1 MDSFTMAGPATS
13 PDDAATRLPQ
23 GGRDWT
29 RFGAWPWAVLAVALA
44 ATFAATARVHQLMQ
58 ARHASAAQI
67 AIEDEA
73 AEVES
78 RLGAY
83 LALLHATR
91 AFVGAQGQALSARSF
106 REFIAGIQVPRY
118 YPGIQGIGFSPRVL
132 PGGTAEFEA
141 AARREVQPDFRV
153 FPPGEREWTF
163 SIRYLEPLDDR
174 NMAALGYD
182 MYSEPVRA
190 DAMARARDTGAAA
203 MTGRVI
209 LKQEIDD
216 AKANGFLLYVP
227 YYGPGA
233 PPSTLDERRR
243 RLQAFVYAPFRAPDF
258 FGGGRVGTTGVATL
272 QRVHAGPAAQPE
284 LLLYEAPG
292 AGGDRPTATRAL
304 DLHGQLWTLQ
314 FSVAPPRLADTA
326 QTLATAIGGLLVSV
340 LLFLLVRSLLEVR
353 GATEQSARAERRQ
366 RELAESLLASER
378 AARQGAEEQQALMA
392 RQVQFGEM
400 LVGIVSHDLR
410 NPVNVILLNTELL
423 QRSGLPPPLV
433 RSVGRIQEACRM
445 SLALI
450 RDLLDFTQ
458 ARLGSG
464 IRIRPAPGDLMAIV
478 SSAVEELEA
487 LNPARRVRVQTGGDG
502 AGQWD
507 ADRIAQVVF
516 NLVSNALVYGRAD
529 TEVTVNVTAEAGRAV
544 LSVHNFGEPIPPE
557 LHASIFE
564 PLRQGGGQQGG
575 GARNIGLGLYIVSK
589 IVEAHGGRVDVV
601 SSAAEGTT
609 FRVELPRSA
618 S

>member
-1 MDSFTMAGPATS
+1 MRP
-13 PDDAATRLPQ
+13 RN

-29 RFGAWPWAVLAVALA
+29 RLRAWPWAVLAIALA
-44 ATFAATARVHQLMQ
+44 ATLAASVRVHQLMQ
-58 ARHASAAQI
+58 VRHAAAAQI
-67 AIEDEA
+67 AIEDQA
-73 AEVES
+73 AEVDS

-91 AFVGAQGQALSARSF
+91 AFVSAEGQSLSARSF
-106 REFIAGIQVPRY
+106 RDFIAGIQVARY
-118 YPGIQGIGFSPRVL
+118 YPGIQGIGYSPRVQ
-132 PGGTAEFEA
+132 PGRTAEFEA
-141 AARREVQPDFRV
+141 AAQRGGAPGFRV

-163 SIRYLEPLDDR
+163 GILYLEPLDAR
-174 NMAALGYD
+174 NMVALGYD

-203 MTGRVI
+203 LTGGVI
-209 LKQEIDD
+209 LKQEIDE
-216 AKANGFLLYVP
+216 AKAAGFLLYVP

-233 PPSTLDERRR
+233 PPQTVEERRR

-258 FGGGRVGTTGVATL
+258 FRGTGGDTDRAALRRVFA
-272 QRVHAGPAAQPE
+272 APAAQPE

-292 AGGDRPTATRAL
+292 AYRDAPTVTRAL
-304 DLHGQLWTLQ
+304 ALHGQTWTLE
-314 FSVAPPRLADTA
+314 FAVPPPRQADTA
-326 QTLATAIGGLLVSV
+326 QTLFTAIGGLMISV
-340 LLFLLVRSLLEVR
+340 LLFLLVRSLLDAR
-353 GATEQSARAERRQ
+353 AATEQSARAERGQ

-378 AARQGAEEQQALMA
+378 TARRSAEEQQALAA

-410 NPVNVILLNTELL
+410 NPVNVILLNAELL
-423 QRSGLPPPLV
+423 QRSGLPPSLE

-464 IRIRPAPGDLMAIV
+464 IRVTPAPGDLMEIV
-478 SSAVEELEA
+478 GKAVEELQA
-487 LNPARRVRVQTGGDG
+487 INAGRQLTVHTSGDG

-507 ADRIAQVVF
+507 ADRVAQVVS
-516 NLVSNALVYGRAD
+516 NLVTNALVHGQPGTPVTISVAAD
-529 TEVTVNVTAEAGRAV
+529 PGRAV
-544 LSVHNFGEPIPPE
+544 LSVHNFGEPIPLE
-557 LHASIFE
+557 LHGSIFE
-564 PLRQGGGQQGG
+564 PLHQGNGRQGG
-575 GARNIGLGLYIVSK
+575 GARNIGLGLYIVSQ
-589 IVEAHGGRVDVV
+589 IVHAHGGRVDVV
-601 SSAAEGTT
+601 STASDGTT

-618 S
+618 A

>member
-1 MDSFTMAGPATS
+1 MCPFTMAGPATS

-23 GGRDWT
+23 GRRDWT
-29 RFGAWPWAVLAVALA
+29 RSAAWPWAVLVIALA
-44 ATFAATARVHQLMQ
+44 ATLAATARVHQLMQ
-58 ARHASAAQI
+58 ARHAGAARFE
-67 AIEDEA
+67 IEDQA

-78 RLGAY
+78 RLAAY

-106 REFIAGIQVPRY
+106 RDFVSGIEVTRH
-118 YPGIQGIGFSPRVL
+118 YPGIQGIGYSPRVE
-132 PGGTAEFEA
+132 PGATAPFEA
-141 AARREVQPDFRV
+141 AARREVDPQFRV

-163 SIRYLEPLDDR
+163 SILYLEPLDAR

-203 MTGRVI
+203 LTGRVI
-209 LKQEIDD
+209 LKQEIDE
-216 AKANGFLLYVP
+216 AKAAGFLLYVP
-227 YYGPGA
+227 YYGPGSS
-233 PPSTLDERRR
+233 PRTVEERRR

-258 FGGGRVGTTGVATL
+258 FRGGRVGSTGMATL
-272 QRVHAGPAAQPE
+272 QRVYAGPATQRE

-292 AGGDRPTATRAL
+292 AGAEASTATRAL
-304 DLHGQLWTLQ
+304 ALHGQTWTLQ
-314 FSVAPPRLADTA
+314 FAVAPPRPADTA
-326 QTLATAIGGLLVSV
+326 QTLATAIGGLVISV
-340 LLFLLVRSLLEVR
+340 LLFLLVRSLLEAR
-353 GATEQSARAERRQ
+353 RATEQSARAERRQ
-366 RELAESLLASER
+366 RELAESLLTSER
-378 AARQGAEEQQALMA
+378 AARQGAEEQQALMG

-423 QRSGLPPPLV
+423 QRSGLPPPLM
-433 RSVGRIQEACRM
+433 RSVGRIREACRM

-464 IRIRPAPGDLMAIV
+464 IRIRPAPGDLMEIV
-478 SSAVEELEA
+478 STAVEELET
-487 LNPARRVRVQTGGDG
+487 LNPARRVKVQTSGDG
-502 AGQWD
+502 AGHWD
-507 ADRIAQVVF
+507 ADRIAQMVF
-516 NLVSNALVYGRAD
+516 NLVSNALVYGHPD
-529 TEVTVNVTAEAGRAV
+529 TEVTVDVTAEAGRAV
-544 LSVHNFGEPIPPE
+544 LSVHNFGEPIPAE

-601 SSAAEGTT
+601 SSEAEGTT
-609 FRVELPRSA
+609 FRVELPRSSA
-618 S
+618 

>member
-1 MDSFTMAGPATS
+1 MAGPASS
-13 PDDAATRLPQ
+13 PDDDAVTRPPP

-29 RFGAWPWAVLAVALA
+29 RLGLWPWAVLAVALA
-44 ATFAATARVHQLMQ
+44 ATLAATARVHQLMQ
-58 ARHASAAQI
+58 ARHATATQI
-67 AIEDEA
+67 AIEDQA

-106 REFIAGIQVPRY
+106 RDFIAGIQVTRH
-118 YPGIQGIGFSPRVL
+118 YPGIQGIGYSPRVAT
-132 PGGTAEFEA
+132 GRTVEFEA
-141 AARREVQPDFRV
+141 AARRDVEPNFRL

-163 SIRYLEPLDDR
+163 GILYLEPLDAR

-190 DAMARARDTGAAA
+190 DAMARARDTGTAAL
-203 MTGRVI
+203 TGRVI
-209 LKQEIDD
+209 LKQEIDE
-216 AKANGFLLYVP
+216 AKAAGFLLYVP
-227 YYGPGA
+227 HYGPGA
-233 PPSTLDERRR
+233 QPQTVEERRR

-258 FGGGRVGTTGVATL
+258 FRGGRGGTSGRATL
-272 QRVHAGPAAQPE
+272 QRVYAGPAAQPD
-284 LLLYEAPG
+284 LLLYEAT
-292 AGGDRPTATRAL
+292 GGRGHAVTAERTLA
-304 DLHGQLWTLQ
+304 LHGQTWTLQ
-314 FSVAPPRLADTA
+314 FAVAPPRQGDAA
-326 QTLATAIGGLLVSV
+326 QTLATATGGLVISV
-340 LLFLLVRSLLEVR
+340 LLFLLVRSLLEAR
-353 GATEQSARAERRQ
+353 RATEQSARAERRQ

-410 NPVNVILLNTELL
+410 NPVNVILLNTQLL
-423 QRSGLPPPLV
+423 QRSGLPPPLA
-433 RSVGRIQEACRM
+433 RSVERIEEACRM

-478 SSAVEELEA
+478 TKAVEELEA
-487 LNPARRVRVQTGGDG
+487 LNPARRVRVQASGDG
-502 AGQWD
+502 AGRWD
-507 ADRIAQVVF
+507 ADRVAQVVF
-516 NLVSNALVYGRAD
+516 NLVSNALVYGRPD
-529 TEVTVNVTAEAGRAV
+529 TEVTVDVRAGAAGAV
-544 LSVHNFGEPIPPE
+544 LSVHNFGDPIPPE

-589 IVEAHGGRVDVV
+589 IVEAHGGRIDVV